1 MSTVP
6 TNINNYLRRFAH
18 QLEERILQQF
28 PPLHQPGEPFPAE
41 LARLRRTPYHAQA
54 LAIAGISKRWEIETS
69 AGAIAECGTGKTFI
83 SLGAMFVNSNGKP
96 LTALVWRRRSLPSNG
111 AEKRC

>member
-6 TNINNYLRRFAH
+6 TNINDYLRQFAH

-41 LARLRRTPYHAQA
+41 LGKRPANRTFGRVPTP
-54 LAIAGISKRWEIETS
+54 GIMGE
-69 AGAIAECGTGKTFI
+69 
-83 SLGAMFVNSNGKP
+83 
-96 LTALVWRRRSLPSNG
+96 
-111 AEKRC
+111 